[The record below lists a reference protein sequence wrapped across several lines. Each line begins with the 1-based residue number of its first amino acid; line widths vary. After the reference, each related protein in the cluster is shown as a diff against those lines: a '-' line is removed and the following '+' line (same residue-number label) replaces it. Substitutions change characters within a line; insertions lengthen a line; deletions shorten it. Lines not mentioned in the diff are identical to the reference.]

1 MQKFLIHITKPHQSV
16 TKTETIRVLR
26 LIAGLHLL
34 SIPMIWI
41 VYFAHFIFPDA
52 TPISFPFALCIMFL
66 SIFDYLLT
74 RSKFVLIAIY
84 TPPIIVLCTAFFL
97 HQVYPHKIVSV
108 FVPLIAALIA
118 AVFFSLRELRF
129 IIASSW
135 ILLFYMVLQSD
146 VAYQGEIAG
155 ASILYVLITIMIY
168 GIRWHQSW
176 LRQLFL
182 SKIQASYDQQLLLLH
197 EAFDG
202 VVHVRN
208 QNIQKVSEGFLEL
221 LQLKSTDIID
231 QPMNKF
237 FPQEISNARNNP
249 VQIYNAKGKICY
261 VEIVQREGIDPT
273 EMIYAFRDV
282 TKLHLE
288 RIDLQI
294 TDRFS
299 SIGTIVAGVIHELN
313 TPLMIAQGNVELEQ
327 KNNESDLLETTRI
340 ALHQMN
346 SIINDLRIF
355 SHVEKEVT
363 TRDMMQVLEGVIRL
377 VRHQFAHQCIF
388 SLQSQ
393 KNFSIAISESK
404 FAQILLNLLSNAA
417 NSKRSNQNLVHVD
430 IHVLQQD
437 SFVVIQIN
445 DDGCGVPS
453 EIEHRIFE
461 PFFTNRKNGT
471 GLGLSIVQGILSN
484 IGGKI
489 QFVSHHIG
497 SQFSVFIPIDRSIQT
512 TNHNRVND
520 SKKVQT
526 ILIIDNEP
534 NLIEIVKN
542 MLQEQVCHA
551 ATDVEQAI
559 KMIEEHQYDCILCDI
574 IMPEK
579 GGEYFLEYCKRQKP
593 EILETII
600 FMTGGVVSFD
610 QKEYFQNYRKIQ
622 KPFRMKELFDCIQE
636 LSTHT
641 ST

>member
-1 MQKFLIHITKPHQSV
+1 MLEFLIRITEPHQSV
-16 TKTETIRVLR
+16 SKPETIRVLR

-41 VYFAHFIFPDA
+41 VYLVHFVFPA
-52 TPISFPFALCIMFL
+52 ASPISFPFALSIMML

-74 RSKFVLIAIY
+74 RSKFVRIAIY
-84 TPPIIVLCTAFFL
+84 TPPIIVMCIALFL
-97 HQVYPHKIVSV
+97 HHVYPQKIVSV

-129 IIASSW
+129 FILCSW
-135 ILLFYMVLQSD
+135 VLLVYMVLQSD
-146 VAYQGEIAG
+146 VAYQGETAG

-182 SKIQASYDQQLLLLH
+182 QKIQESYDQQLLLLH

-202 VVHVRN
+202 VVHVQN
-208 QNIQKVSEGFLEL
+208 QNIQKISDGFVEL
-221 LQLKSTDIID
+221 LQLKRTEIID
-231 QPMNKF
+231 QPLHKF
-237 FPQEISNARNNP
+237 FPQGLSNDRNNP
-249 VQIYNAKGKICY
+249 VQMYNAEGTICY
-261 VEIVQREGIDPT
+261 VEVVQREGFDPT

-294 TDRFS
+294 TDRYS
-299 SIGTIVAGVIHELN
+299 SIGTIAAGVIHELN

-327 KNNESDLLETTRI
+327 RNNGSDFLETARI

-355 SHVEKEVT
+355 SHVEKEERT
-363 TRDMMQVLEGVIRL
+363 SDMMQVVEGVIRL
-377 VRHQFAHQCIF
+377 VRHQFGHQCVF
-388 SLQSQ
+388 SVQSQ
-393 KNFSIAISESK
+393 RNFSIAISESK

-417 NSKRSNQNLVHVD
+417 HSKSRNQNLVHVD

-437 SFVVIQIN
+437 SFVVIHIT
-445 DDGCGVPS
+445 DDGCGVSP
-453 EIEHRIFE
+453 EIEHRIFD

-489 QFVSHHIG
+489 EFSSRHIG
-497 SQFSVFIPIDRSIQT
+497 SQFTVFLPIDTSIPT
-512 TNHNRVND
+512 TNKNRVND
-520 SKKVQT
+520 SNHVRT
-526 ILIIDNEP
+526 ILIVDNEP

-542 MLQEQVCHA
+542 MLQEQVCHS
-551 ATDVEQAI
+551 ATNIDHAI
-559 KMIEEHQYDCILCDI
+559 EMIEEYEYDCILCDI

-579 GGEYFLEYCKRQKP
+579 GGEYFLEYCKKQKP
-593 EILETII
+593 EILERII

-610 QKEYFQNYRKIQ
+610 QKEYFQNYRRIQ

-636 LSTHT
+636 LSTRS